1 MKKKLLFVLD
11 LNGTILH
18 RLTKPAMKRG
28 YAEHPN
34 FRGYDCSVDGNPI
47 VFRPHHVDFIKRLFM
62 IGEVAVWTSAMPK
75 NAIPMVMHSFSTSLS
90 RNSLLCLPLPI
101 PSFVERHQNIEMS
114 SSNQNNKLLFLK
126 TQIDCDVLPKEKGE
140 FKPKFIKDLQV
151 IFDDPLLNSDYNR
164 SNTIIV
170 DDSIAK
176 FSSLDQKNLLVIPEF
191 LVSDPNFNFDEDRV
205 LLQTIEFFE
214 SFYKNSTTHTA
225 SKELS
230 IDDVRQELENY
241 KVSSLFKKLEI

>member
-1 MKKKLLFVLD
+1 MRKKLLFVLD

-75 NAIPMVMHSFSTSLS
+75 NAIPMVMHSFSTAIS
-90 RNSLLCLPLPI
+90 RNSLSNLPLPI
-101 PSFVERHQNIEMS
+101 PTFVERHQNIEMS
-114 SSNQNNKLLFLK
+114 SSNQNKLLFLK
-126 TQIDCDVLPKEKGE
+126 TQIDCDVFPKEKGD

-191 LVSDPNFNFDEDRV
+191 IVSDPNFNFEEDRI

-214 SFYKNSTTHTA
+214 SFYKNSTTQAA
-225 SKELS
+225 SKES
-230 IDDVRQELENY
+230 IDVRQELENN
-241 KVSSLFKKLEI
+241 KVSCLFKNLEI